1 MADASS
7 LPAAT
12 VVARLS
18 TDGATARRLG
28 DLLAESFDAEEVAA
42 SAFEQPDGH
51 WSLALHFSHHP
62 DERAV
67 RALIA
72 SVAGTAMADTLVFET
87 LSPTDWVRKSLEG
100 LTPVEAGRFVV
111 HGAHHRAGV
120 RANRIGIQ
128 IEAALAFGTGHH
140 GTTRGCLLALDAL
153 VKGRCRGRKAPSSPA
168 LRRRA
173 GRKAGVL
180 DIGTG
185 TGVLAIAAA
194 RTLRR
199 PVLASDIDSRAV
211 AIARENTRINRA
223 GASIEVIHAAGLGA
237 AAFRSRAPFGLVF
250 ANILLEPLIQL
261 ATPISRLLAPGGYVV
276 LSGLLTAQAGPGACV
291 LSRTRPR
298 ARSPHQARRLG
309 NAGPGPGRRGHGRSP
324 GDTSYVPLP
333 GTSRVA
339 NLFLAIVAS
348 CHADGALPGLNGAP

>member
-1 MADASS
+1 
-7 LPAAT
+7 
-12 VVARLS
+12 
-18 TDGATARRLG
+18 
-28 DLLAESFDAEEVAA
+28 
-42 SAFEQPDGH
+42 
-51 WSLALHFSHHP
+51 
-62 DERAV
+62 
-67 RALIA
+67 
-72 SVAGTAMADTLVFET
+72 
-87 LSPTDWVRKSLEG
+87 VRKSLEG

-120 RANRIGIQ
+120 RANRIGMQ

-140 GTTRGCLLALDAL
+140 GTTRGCLLALDAF

-276 LSGLLTAQAGPGACV
+276 LSGLLTAQAGPALACYLARGLVLVRRIRLEGWATLV
-291 LSRTRPR
+291 LSRPRR
-298 ARSPHQARRLG
+298 ARRR
-309 NAGPGPGRRGHGRSP
+309 
-324 GDTSYVPLP
+324 T
-333 GTSRVA
+333 
-339 NLFLAIVAS
+339 
-348 CHADGALPGLNGAP
+348 